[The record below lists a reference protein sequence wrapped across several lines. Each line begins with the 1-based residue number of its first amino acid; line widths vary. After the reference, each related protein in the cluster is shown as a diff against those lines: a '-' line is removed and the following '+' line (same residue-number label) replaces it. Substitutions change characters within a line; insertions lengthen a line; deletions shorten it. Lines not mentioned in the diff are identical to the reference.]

1 MRKSTKVFSRTTGV
15 SPVLYGRRRT
25 CRTWARRPCY
35 ILLAVLIVSA
45 ACFSAVGC
53 KLPSF
58 GQAVGAGADAIK
70 IAEHGTLFYAFDTL
84 THPNK
89 STELLA
95 QVIYVK
101 KLKKVEKATVEFSL
115 GKESLGEVLTDKDGY
130 ARLKWEAP
138 KAGDYEIKVKIKAVD
153 DDDYK
158 EILKTTPASLL
169 VSVRPKDAR
178 FIVIDLDHTVV
189 ASSFFKVLTSGAK
202 PMPKADGVVGELA
215 KKYGIIYLTHRPD
228 LLGNKS
234 KNWLTDNGF
243 VRAPLLVSS
252 FKQSIGDS
260 KKFKSG
266 RLKELRKDFPNI
278 RIGIGDKIGDVEAY
292 VENDM
297 TGYLIPNY
305 DRDDDDADDF
315 RKLAKKIRKLDKRI
329 HVVDGWDEIRA
340 AILTDKKFTATAYA
354 NRLEAR
360 AKKLKEEKKKKDDDD
375 D

>member
-1 MRKSTKVFSRTTGV
+1 MRKSTKISKRYFRFLV
-15 SPVLYGRRRT
+15 
-25 CRTWARRPCY
+25 
-35 ILLAVLIVSA
+35 ILIVSA
-45 ACFSAVGC
+45 GCLSAVGC
-53 KLPSF
+53 SF
-58 GQAVGAGADAIK
+58 GQAASAGAAYTLG
-70 IAEHGTLFYAFDTL
+70 AEHGTLFYAFDTL
-84 THPNK
+84 AHPKK

-101 KLKKVEKATVEFSL
+101 KLEEVEKATVEFSL

-130 ARLKWEAP
+130 ARLKWAPP
-138 KAGDYEIKVKIKAVD
+138 KAGDYEIKVKIKAVP

-158 EILKTTPASLL
+158 EMLKVTPALLL
-169 VSVRPKDAR
+169 VSARPKDTR

-189 ASSFFKVLTSGAK
+189 ASSFFRVITSGAK
-202 PMPKADGVVGELA
+202 PMSKADKVVGELA
-215 KKYGIIYLTHRPD
+215 KKYSIIYLTHRPD

-266 RLKELRKDFPNI
+266 RLAELRKDFPI
-278 RIGIGDKIGDVEAY
+278 ICIGIGDKIGDVEAY

-305 DRDDDDADDF
+305 DRDDDDDGDL

-329 HVVDGWDEIRA
+329 YVVDTWDEIRA
-340 AILTDKKFTATAYA
+340 AILGGKKFTATAYA
-354 NRLEAR
+354 DGLEAR
-360 AKKLKEEKKKKDDDD
+360 AKQLKEDKKKKKDDDD
-375 D
+375 DD